1 MEQKEK
7 LTHQNNISRQNATI
21 SETKYLE
28 ESKINKEL
36 RENISTLESQVVDT
50 TELEKYKKDDL
61 IIFGINSAKN
71 YSYPTKCLV
80 ITSQGTK
87 NRDWLNYLGLE
98 KYDIF
103 DMVEP
108 NPSMETVDKILTKF
122 DFELFSTIIGLGG
135 GSSLDVAKY
144 VAFKTNKR

>member
-1 MEQKEK
+1 MYKIIQP
-7 LTHQNNISRQNATI
+7 
-21 SETKYLE
+21 
-28 ESKINKEL
+28 SK
-36 RENISTLESQVVDT
+36 
-50 TELEKYKKDDL
+50 
-61 IIFGINSAKN
+61 IIFGIDSAKN
-71 YSYPTKCLV
+71 YAYPTKCLV

-122 DFELFSTIIGLGG
+122 DFDPRSPKIDIPEISGSLYEKKKRNYKNPSRKLST
-135 GSSLDVAKY
+135 
-144 VAFKTNKR
+144 

>member
-1 MEQKEK
+1 M
-7 LTHQNNISRQNATI
+7 
-21 SETKYLE
+21 Y
-28 ESKINKEL
+28 KIIQPPK
-36 RENISTLESQVVDT
+36 
-50 TELEKYKKDDL
+50 

-144 VAFKTNKR
+144 VAFKTNKKKIMIPTTFGSGRDVGKKYNYFND